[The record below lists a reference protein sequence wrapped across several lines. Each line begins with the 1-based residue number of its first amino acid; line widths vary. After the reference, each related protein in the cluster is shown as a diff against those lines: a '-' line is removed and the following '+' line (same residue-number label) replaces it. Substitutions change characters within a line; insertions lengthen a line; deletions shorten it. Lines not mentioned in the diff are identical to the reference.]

1 MQPIEQLE
9 RLTPAMDI
17 FLKTT
22 TYLERHD
29 PQLLEKFKEHLAE
42 LRG

>member
-22 TYLERHD
+22 TCPEGHD
-29 PQLLEKFKEHLAE
+29 AQLLEKLKVRLAKP
-42 LRG
+42 RG